1 MEENYII
8 KKEDFK
14 KLAQWATDIH
24 SITTVVDYFVS
35 NETEYEMC
43 FPIKPVI
50 KNLKKFTWQLNA
62 FFVDYPCDIEATQY
76 QDVVT

>member
-14 KLAQWATDIH
+14 KLAQWATDID
-24 SITTVVDYFVS
+24 SITTVVEYFVS

-43 FPIKPVI
+43 FPIKPII
-50 KNLKKFTWQLNA
+50 KNLKEFTWKLNG
-62 FFVDYPCDIEATQY
+62 FFVDYPYNIE
-76 QDVVT
+76 DENDFKK